1 MVKKFKIG
9 DTVKLDKQGNTGI
22 ISDIFRGFAII
33 GRGSNSVQIGL
44 TSLTKVKR
52 KKEKVN

>member
-44 TSLTKVKR
+44 TSLTKDKR
-52 KKEKVN
+52 KKR